1 MRCKCFANVCFPGL
15 AEEQIKVYL
24 DEFEQR
30 VEQEILM
37 IGNISL
43 DDVQVSLIR
52 LIQRRLNIELVI
64 RIFIDCK
71 LAF

>member
-1 MRCKCFANVCFPGL
+1 MFLFFFRWKAMLCWHNTKNSILFFHKLCLGL

-43 DDVQVSLIR
+43 DDVQVR
-52 LIQRRLNIELVI
+52 M
-64 RIFIDCK
+64 
-71 LAF
+71 